1 MSNQRIVCAAMRAR
15 HGTIVCG
22 VRHWDE
28 IMHGAAHGK
37 SGWEQGFVDNRGQF
51 LTREEA
57 RPIALAADQIIQRVG
72 GDEGRLFSE
81 NLY

>member
-1 MSNQRIVCAAMRAR
+1 MNEQRIVCAAMRNE
-15 HGTIVCG
+15 HGVLVCG
-22 VRHWDE
+22 VRHWDHT
-28 IMHGAAHGK
+28 MHASGK
-37 SGWEQGFVDNRGQF
+37 GGWEQGFVDNRGKF

-57 RPIALAADQIIQRVG
+57 WPIAVAAQQIRQRVG